1 MDDELKL
8 AKEND
13 RGIRAETLLKDDLI
27 IEAFATLKENYQ
39 KEIFKTKLNDDEGR
53 KHLWLSYNTI
63 EKVEKHLQEVMLTGK
78 LANEQINNKKF

>member
-1 MDDELKL
+1 MDEELKL

-13 RGIRAETLLKDDLI
+13 RGIRAEILLKDDLI
-27 IEAFATLKENYQ
+27 KEAFSSLKESYQ
-39 KEIFKTKLNDDEGR
+39 KEIFKTKFDDDEGR

>member
-27 IEAFATLKENYQ
+27 VEAFATLKENYQ
-39 KEIFKTKLNDDEGR
+39 KEC
-53 KHLWLSYNTI
+53 
-63 EKVEKHLQEVMLTGK
+63 
-78 LANEQINNKKF
+78 